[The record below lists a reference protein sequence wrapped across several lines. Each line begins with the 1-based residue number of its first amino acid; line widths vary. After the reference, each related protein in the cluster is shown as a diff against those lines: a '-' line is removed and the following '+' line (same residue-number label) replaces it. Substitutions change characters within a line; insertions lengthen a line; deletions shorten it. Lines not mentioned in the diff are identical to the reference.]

1 MLINLDPP
9 FFTLYLSI
17 KRNRNM
23 ELQKI
28 ALLAVNAFFN
38 GKYANFSR
46 KDICKCGI
54 SDNTIPKVLKDLC
67 ESGELENCTVPG
79 YYARY
84 KIKNPTK
91 CPDFIFKKG
100 LTQGDKLLILKCQE
114 IGLTEPVSVK
124 EFSRRIV
131 GRETSNYYK
140 PIRRIEESGK
150 TIWEYI
156 NTKDFLDFS
165 EPNLEEVE
173 VTDKGWKYRQISTRS
188 KREDTP
194 ENFLYRKSRDRF
206 RQSSH
211 IESYDLTEEKIK
223 KILEEQDYKDYYT
236 GIKPV
241 DYKEYSIDRINSEK
255 GYTYGNIVITTNRI
269 NLMKGDMTIEE
280 FKEQIKLLYSNI
292 ENF

>member
-1 MLINLDPP
+1 
-9 FFTLYLSI
+9 
-17 KRNRNM
+17 M

-28 ALLAVNAFFN
+28 ALLAVNAYFN
-38 GKYANFSR
+38 GEYANFSK

-54 SDNTIPKVLKDLC
+54 SDNTITKLLKELC
-67 ESGELENCTVPG
+67 ESGDLENCTIPG

-91 CPDFIFKKG
+91 CPDFIFKDN

-114 IGLTEPVSVK
+114 INLVEPVSTK

-140 PIRRIEESGK
+140 PLKRIAESGK

-156 NTKDFLDFS
+156 NTKDFVDFS
-165 EPNLEEVE
+165 EPDLEEVE
-173 VTDKGWKYRQISTRS
+173 ITDKGWKYRQSS
-188 KREDTP
+188 VSYKKETP
-194 ENFLYRKSRDRF
+194 ESFLFMKSRTRF

-211 IESYDLTEEKIK
+211 IESYSLTIEDIK

-236 GIKPV
+236 GIKPEN
-241 DYKEYSIDRINSEK
+241 YKEYSIDRIDSSK
-255 GYTYGNIVITTNRI
+255 GYTYENIVITTNRI
-269 NLMKGDMTIEE
+269 NLMKGDMSIEE
-280 FKEQIKLLYSNI
+280 FKKQIELLYSNI
-292 ENF
+292 KNF